1 MAWRVGGLEMAT
13 LAIATVYLAIE
24 PRAAER
30 ARIRPGVVGHGT
42 DTAARTVFK
51 AAAVAAV
58 FIAAALKLSADSY
71 SPFLY
76 FQF

>member
-1 MAWRVGGLEMAT
+1 MAT

-24 PRAAER
+24 PRAADR
-30 ARIRPGVVGHGT
+30 ARIRPGAVGHGMA
-42 DTAARTVFK
+42 TANRTVFK
-51 AAAVAAV
+51 AAVLAAV
-58 FIAAALKLSADSY
+58 FIAATLKLSADSY